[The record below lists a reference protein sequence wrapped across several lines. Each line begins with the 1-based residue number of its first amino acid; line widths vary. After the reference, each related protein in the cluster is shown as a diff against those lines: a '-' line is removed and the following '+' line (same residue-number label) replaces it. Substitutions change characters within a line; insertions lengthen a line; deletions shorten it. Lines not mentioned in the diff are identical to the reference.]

1 MISLRHN
8 TINRQQRHYFRLFKT
23 EIWSPQ
29 GSRWWE
35 WWVKVLA
42 GSGSRVLAAPSI
54 TWYHHTFTTTTNVI
68 YQVLLSMLT
77 FQQWVSCLCQI
88 QSSQNCYDCTVK
100 CKGLMRWSNGFLSS
114 FNWRE
119 LKSGVLSRTP
129 NVIQARPRGYPE
141 QNTALLLHPAITW
154 MQSAFYLLLTLTHT
168 EIIFKDPLLASKI
181 GWFYKVFWLYIC
193 LYVYIQWY
201 YTNQLTLPST
211 LVFQSASP
219 ILTCFLCMAQ
229 KVLST

>member
-1 MISLRHN
+1 MYQGLGQMLTKRLRH
-8 TINRQQRHYFRLFKT
+8 H
-23 EIWSPQ
+23 Q
-29 GSRWWE
+29 GCSE
-35 WWVKVLA
+35 TPKCA
-42 GSGSRVLAAPSI
+42 
-54 TWYHHTFTTTTNVI
+54 YVI
-68 YQVLLSMLT
+68 HGQP
-77 FQQWVSCLCQI
+77 
-88 QSSQNCYDCTVK
+88 
-100 CKGLMRWSNGFLSS
+100 LMRWSNGFLSS

-119 LKSGVLSRTP
+119 LKCGVLSRTP

-141 QNTALLLHPAITW
+141 QNTPLLLHPAITW

>member
-1 MISLRHN
+1 MLSKSVGCSAPDPGSWLH
-8 TINRQQRHYFRLFKT
+8 HP
-23 EIWSPQ
+23 SPDIIT
-29 GSRWWE
+29 
-35 WWVKVLA
+35 
-42 GSGSRVLAAPSI
+42 PSPPPPM
-54 TWYHHTFTTTTNVI
+54 W
-68 YQVLLSMLT
+68 YQVLLSMHT

-88 QSSQNCYDCTVK
+88 QSSQNCYDCTVT

-119 LKSGVLSRTP
+119 LKCGVLSRTP

-141 QNTALLLHPAITW
+141 QNTALHPAITW
-154 MQSAFYLLLTLTHT
+154 MQSAFYLHLTLTHT

-181 GWFYKVFWLYIC
+181 GWFYKVFWLYVC

-219 ILTCFLCMAQ
+219 IFSMHGTVC
-229 KVLST
+229 T

>member
-1 MISLRHN
+1 M
-8 TINRQQRHYFRLFKT
+8 
-23 EIWSPQ
+23 
-29 GSRWWE
+29 
-35 WWVKVLA
+35 
-42 GSGSRVLAAPSI
+42 
-54 TWYHHTFTTTTNVI
+54 
-68 YQVLLSMLT
+68 
-77 FQQWVSCLCQI
+77 
-88 QSSQNCYDCTVK
+88 
-100 CKGLMRWSNGFLSS
+100 
-114 FNWRE
+114 
-119 LKSGVLSRTP
+119 LSRTP

-141 QNTALLLHPAITW
+141 QNTPLLLHSAITW

-229 KVLST
+229 YVLSTGSLSVQSSCKSPRSSMWCHSRSTSKGEDPFVKVFFAGSSVQNMENLYYYPSIQHISVLKFVPSLHSDPTLNYTTNWIEEFLNLDINIT

>member
-1 MISLRHN
+1 
-8 TINRQQRHYFRLFKT
+8 
-23 EIWSPQ
+23 
-29 GSRWWE
+29 
-35 WWVKVLA
+35 
-42 GSGSRVLAAPSI
+42 
-54 TWYHHTFTTTTNVI
+54 
-68 YQVLLSMLT
+68 
-77 FQQWVSCLCQI
+77 
-88 QSSQNCYDCTVK
+88 
-100 CKGLMRWSNGFLSS
+100 MRWSNGFLSS

-119 LKSGVLSRTP
+119 LKCGVLSRTP

-229 KVLST
+229 YVLSTGSLSVQSCCKSPRSRMLFKVNQYRRRPICKSVLCR